1 MTSPNLTDRR
11 FAAFSRNAV
20 PPRMNEVP
28 EAGLC
33 ISAFI
38 ILNKI
43 ASPDEVVMGHLNP
56 EADWNHIGALDH
68 ERAERHSK
76 GWMLPSSHL
85 LLEESPDDAARR
97 ILREQLGVEDQ
108 KLTRPEVFSEA
119 YSSGK
124 VWETAPLNHWDLQF
138 IFQGET
144 SSLSQHPAWR
154 DLGFVDLRTIKKKDM
169 ARFHEDILAHVG
181 RWRSTE

>member
-1 MTSPNLTDRR
+1 
-11 FAAFSRNAV
+11 
-20 PPRMNEVP
+20 MNEIP

-38 ILNKI
+38 LLSKTG
-43 ASPDEVVMGHLNP
+43 SPGEVVMGHLNP

-68 ERAERHSK
+68 ERAARNSK

-97 ILREQLGVEDQ
+97 ILREQLGVEVQ
-108 KLTRPEVFSEA
+108 QLTKPEVFSEA

-124 VWETAPLNHWDLQF
+124 VWETAPQNHWDLQF
-138 IFQGET
+138 IFQGEI
-144 SSLSQHPAWR
+144 SSLNPHPAWK

-169 ARFHEDILAHVG
+169 ARFHEDILGHVG
-181 RWRSTE
+181 KWISPD

>member
-1 MTSPNLTDRR
+1 MTAAHPTDRR
-11 FAAFSRNAV
+11 FAAFSRKAM

-33 ISAFI
+33 ISAFV
-38 ILNKI
+38 LLSKTG
-43 ASPDEVVMGHLNP
+43 SPDEVVMGHVNP

-85 LLEESPDDAARR
+85 LLEESPEDAARR
-97 ILREQLGVEDQ
+97 ILKEQLGVEAQ
-108 KLTRPEVFSEA
+108 QLTKPEVFSEA

-124 VWETAPLNHWDLQF
+124 VWETAPLKHWDLQF
-138 IFQGET
+138 IFQGERT
-144 SSLSQHPAWR
+144 NINPHPAWR
-154 DLGFVDLRTIKKKDM
+154 DLTFVDLRMTKKEDM

-181 RWRSTE
+181 KWISPD